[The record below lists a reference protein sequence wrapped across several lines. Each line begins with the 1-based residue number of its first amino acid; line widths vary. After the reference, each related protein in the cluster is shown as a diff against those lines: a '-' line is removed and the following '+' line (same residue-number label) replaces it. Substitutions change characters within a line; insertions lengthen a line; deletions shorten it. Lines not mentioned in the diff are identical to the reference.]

1 MTSIYT
7 RENFTADV
15 IPSQFDQRTKN
26 LIRMAV
32 GVGWSLL
39 VTKRGHCT
47 LKACPPNEHVTINL
61 RSHRSAEGPMKG
73 LVKKV
78 NKYANPVLA
87 VKDEPPA
94 TKAEE
99 DAYIG
104 QIADRFIKT
113 EAAAQARRDEA
124 EAERER
130 KQERLAQGKAAR
142 ERLHKQAAKQIAAAG
157 SVSTEPR
164 TITSEGPM
172 IARRSQGHGYP
183 SPTTWQVDY
192 LDGGTV
198 YQCRFEGCDFES
210 ENRRGPGAH
219 YPTHGVPVPE
229 QPPPMVMIPEHE
241 PAYHK
246 DGYTP
251 RVDRVRALAAVL
263 RKAME
268 AGIDWNDL
276 DAAAQTLAAEAL
288 EWAHEQSTESG
299 LLSAEREPLT
309 AEEMLTRIRNML
321 DNGEY
326 LAQRA
331 EIADLRTRMA
341 EVEQREKEAVEQA
354 TDLQETL
361 DTLRELIPTK
371 KETA

>member
-1 MTSIYT
+1 MTTIYT

-15 IPSQFDQRTKN
+15 IPDQFDQKTKN
-26 LIRMAV
+26 LIRMAI
-32 GVGWSLL
+32 GVGWSLGI
-39 VTKRGHCT
+39 TKRGHCT
-47 LKACPPNEHVTINL
+47 LKACPPNEHITINL

-78 NKYANPVLA
+78 NKYANPILA
-87 VKDEPPA
+87 ISEEQSS
-94 TKAEE
+94 TKEE
-99 DAYIG
+99 EEAYIE
-104 QIADRFIKT
+104 QIAGRFAQTEASAARRNEAAEQERERQREERRKAKEA
-113 EAAAQARRDEA
+113 EAAAS
-124 EAERER
+124 
-130 KQERLAQGKAAR
+130 
-142 ERLHKQAAKQIAAAG
+142 
-157 SVSTEPR
+157 SVQTEPAR
-164 TITSEGPM
+164 VIAFEGPM

-192 LDGGTV
+192 SDGTTV
-198 YQCRFEGCDFES
+198 YRCRFDGCDYES
-210 ENRRGPGAH
+210 DNRRGPGAH
-219 YPTHGVPVPE
+219 YPTHGVPVPD
-229 QPPPMVMIPEHE
+229 QPPPMVTIPEHE

-263 RKAME
+263 KAAME
-268 AGIDWNDL
+268 AGIDWSDL
-276 DAAAQTLAAEAL
+276 GAAAETLAAEAL
-288 EWAHEQSTESG
+288 EWAHQQSTESG

-341 EVEQREKEAVEQA
+341 EVEQREKHAVAEAE
-354 TDLQETL
+354 DLQGTL